1 MHDEHQSCQHDHIDA
16 TLNWVLIGQWP
27 TIIPLVMFPILVVM
41 YLRLARGKER
51 NARLEFGEAYARRE
65 ADTPAFFPGFGV
77 TVHA

>member
-1 MHDEHQSCQHDHIDA
+1 M
-16 TLNWVLIGQWP
+16 P